1 MQTLQFWFEF
11 GSTYTYLTVA
21 RIRRVAQE
29 AGVQVQWKPFLLMPL
44 MIAQGMTQGPF
55 LPYPRKL
62 DYMWRDLERRA
73 AEHDIPYR
81 KPSKYPPEE
90 TLTSARLALVGA
102 MQGWG
107 PEFVEEA
114 FRLHWTEDCLI
125 GTPDN
130 IRAALRKAG
139 RDPEDALAMAKTPAI
154 KEQLKAQTQEAADL
168 GIFGSPTFMVEGEM
182 FWGDDR
188 LEQAIAWARGVE

>member
-1 MQTLQFWFEF
+1 MPSLQFWFEF

-29 AGVQVQWKPFLLMPL
+29 AGVEIEWKPFLLMPL
-44 MIAQGMTQGPF
+44 MIEQGMAQGPF

-81 KPSKYPPEE
+81 KPSKYPPQE
-90 TLTSARLALVGA
+90 TLTSARLALLGA
-102 MQGWG
+102 MEGWCAD
-107 PEFVEEA
+107 FVEEA
-114 FRLHWTEDCLI
+114 FRLHWTEDILI
-125 GTPDN
+125 GTEDN

-139 RDPEDALAMAKTPAI
+139 RDPDEALRLAKTPAI
-154 KEQLKAQTQEAADL
+154 KESLKQQTEEASRL
-168 GIFGSPTFMVEGEM
+168 GIFGSPTFIVEGEL